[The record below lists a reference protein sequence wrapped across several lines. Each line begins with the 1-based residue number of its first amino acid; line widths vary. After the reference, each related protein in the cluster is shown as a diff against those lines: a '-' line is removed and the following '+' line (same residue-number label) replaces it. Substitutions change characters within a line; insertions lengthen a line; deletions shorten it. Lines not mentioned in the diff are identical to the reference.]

1 MSNVV
6 SLGVIHICFFV
17 TLHVAYVILLRC
29 WCFLCCFEFFFVFF
43 LSLFLVLSYLSSKL
57 QKKNIYHALHDYS
70 QSANP
75 SIMNRTNPPISSTPW
90 ISSQQQPE
98 PARLQ
103 WRHLLP
109 VRWRRD
115 LEASRRSEASVGER
129 PRNSWRELIT
139 ATTKV
144 FLWRWMDELR
154 NTTETNIAEVQKVI
168 VIHELTSPVTDHITL
183 IRPRPQIQ
191 PRLYAVIRRWMLC
204 AVVFW
209 AHVCFCVCKINVLS
223 LFLSRVLLWVR
234 WCRSIK
240 PITSGY
246 LLSVVSLVL
255 VIIILYFY
263 MNYV

>member
-43 LSLFLVLSYLSSKL
+43 SLSIPRPLLFVF
-57 QKKNIYHALHDYS
+57 QITKKKFYHALHDYS

-75 SIMNRTNPPISSTPW
+75 SIMNRTNPPNSSTPS

-191 PRLYAVIRRWMLC
+191 PRLYAV
-204 AVVFW
+204 
-209 AHVCFCVCKINVLS
+209 
-223 LFLSRVLLWVR
+223 
-234 WCRSIK
+234 
-240 PITSGY
+240 
-246 LLSVVSLVL
+246 
-255 VIIILYFY
+255 
-263 MNYV
+263 